1 MKKVS
6 VIKQSPGGENRAELC
21 WAQLD
26 SPHPLNLTRGV
37 TTTFSTLSLVQFC
50 LDNGVHFALCDK
62 IFLCPTETPS
72 SLPYDYICV
81 SAGNQKAEVEK
92 SEGERF

>member
-6 VIKQSPGGENRAELC
+6 VIKQSPGGANRAELC

-50 LDNGVHFALCDK
+50 LDNGVHFKEVGMVLKTTKGA
-62 IFLCPTETPS
+62 S
-72 SLPYDYICV
+72 SEKKFITHGIGVQISYCLEPF
-81 SAGNQKAEVEK
+81 AE
-92 SEGERF
+92 